1 MKEVKTPNWV
11 RGSADD
17 LAPEMP
23 LTISYNSRPA
33 ASLLCMP
40 TDLKPLVLGWLFTQ
54 GLVASLDEVQSLGV
68 CADLRQAQV
77 LVKPDRWEEKEGWRQ
92 VLTSGCGGGTILLQQ
107 LVGELP
113 PIASSIRW
121 ELGSLQEYMREC
133 LRAGDIYKRCGGVHG
148 AALAGKTGLL
158 AHGEDIGR
166 HNAVDK
172 VIGKG
177 LLLQASFAETAILT
191 TGRVSSEMAI
201 KAAQGGIPLI
211 GSLSVPTRLA
221 VEIASKVGLSLVGRI
236 CSYRPIVYSGTER
249 IV

>member
-1 MKEVKTPNWV
+1 MKGAKTSEWI
-11 RGSADD
+11 RGKVDD

-23 LTISYNSRPA
+23 LTITYNGRPA
-33 ASLLCMP
+33 ASLLCLP
-40 TDLKPLVLGWLFTQ
+40 TDLKPLVIGWLFSQ

-77 LVKPDRWEEKEGWRQ
+77 LAAPDRWEEKEAWRQ

-113 PIASSIRW
+113 PVVSSISW
-121 ELGSLQEYMREC
+121 ELGELQEYMRES
-133 LRAGDIYKRCGGVHG
+133 LRAGEVYTRCGGVHG
-148 AALAGKTGLL
+148 AALVGRDGLL
-158 AHGEDIGR
+158 AHSEDIGR

-177 LLLQASFAETAILT
+177 LLLGTSFPETAILT
-191 TGRVSSEMAI
+191 TGRVSSEMVI

-211 GSLSVPTRLA
+211 GSLSVPTGMA
-221 VEIASKVGLSLVGRI
+221 VEIASRVGLTLVGRL
-236 CSYRPIVYSGTER
+236 CSYRAVVYSGAER
-249 IV
+249 ML

>member
-1 MKEVKTPNWV
+1 MKEVRALDWV
-11 RGSADD
+11 RGRADD
-17 LAPEMP
+17 LAAEIP
-23 LTISYNSRPA
+23 LTIAYNGRPA

-77 LVKPDRWEEKEGWRQ
+77 LAKPDRWEEKEAWRQ

-113 PIASSIRW
+113 SIASSVRW
-121 ELGSLQEYMREC
+121 EIGGLQEYMRES
-133 LRAGDIYKRCGGVHG
+133 LRAGEVYRRCGGVHG
-148 AALAGKTGLL
+148 AALAGREGLL
-158 AHGEDIGR
+158 AHAEDIGR

-172 VIGKG
+172 VIGHG
-177 LLLQASFAETAILT
+177 LLLGTSFPETAILT
-191 TGRVSSEMAI
+191 TGRVSSEMVI
-201 KAAQGGIPLI
+201 KAAQGGISLI

-221 VEIASKVGLSLVGRI
+221 VEIAAKVGLCLVGRL
-236 CSYRPIVYSGTER
+236 CSYRPVVYSGAER
-249 IV
+249 LA